1 MDYIIYT
8 DGGARGNPGPAGAG
22 AYITDGA
29 GKMVKECSKFLGHA
43 TNNVA
48 EYEAVLLGLHELQ
61 HLIPKKKHEHT
72 HLEFRMDSEL
82 IQRQLLGKYK
92 VKEPTLKTL
101 HGKVRAIIDADF
113 PHTQFVHVRREKNV
127 DADRLANLA
136 MDRGE

>member
-22 AYITDGA
+22 AYITDGS
-29 GKMVKECSKFLGHA
+29 GKVVEECSRFLGHA

-48 EYEAVLLGLHELQ
+48 EYEAVLLGLKALLRIVPEGERAQ
-61 HLIPKKKHEHT
+61 T
-72 HLEFRMDSEL
+72 QLEFRMDSEL

-92 VKEPTLKTL
+92 VKEPTLRTL
-101 HGKVRAIIDADF
+101 HAAVRRIIDDAF
-113 PHTQFVHVRREKNV
+113 PQTDFVHVRREKNV

>member
-29 GKMVKECSKFLGHA
+29 GHVVKECSKFLGHA

-48 EYEAVLLGLHELQ
+48 EYEAVLLGLHSLQ
-61 HLIPKKKHEHT
+61 HLIPKSKHQSAR
-72 HLEFRMDSEL
+72 LEFRMDSEL

-92 VKEPTLKTL
+92 VKEPTLQQL
-101 HGKVRAIIDADF
+101 HRKVRTIIESDF
-113 PHTQFVHVRREKNV
+113 PHTQFVHVRREKNT